1 MRSLEEIRKER
12 EEVAKKLAEL
22 GKEEIE
28 REKIESHY
36 LEEGMPLIT
45 IEVDVEA
52 LRANSRVAQKF
63 KDDPSLLL
71 PVRQRD
77 GDAGYDLIYP
87 YDDGFDVHGNT
98 VYVINTF
105 LKTNIPEGYCALGI
119 IRSSVGTKGGLEISN
134 GTSLID
140 AGYKGHIKIP
150 VNRKGVD
157 NIHYLDT
164 SETIPIGVPR
174 INPDD
179 RICQLVFTKHEIT
192 SNDKV
197 VGGKRDKGGFGS
209 TDKK

>member
-12 EEVAKKLAEL
+12 EELSRQLAQLGREEL
-22 GKEEIE
+22 E

-36 LEEGMPLIT
+36 LQEGLPLIT

-52 LRANSRVAQKF
+52 LRANNRVAQKY

-71 PVRQRD
+71 PKRQRD
-77 GDAGYDLIYP
+77 GDAGYDIIYP
-87 YDDGFDVHGNT
+87 YEDGFDVHGNV

-105 LKTNIPEGYCALGI
+105 LKTTIPDGYCALGI

-140 AGYKGHIKIP
+140 AGYKGHIKVP
-150 VNRKGVD
+150 LNRKGVEA
-157 NIHYLDT
+157 IHDLDT
-164 SETIPIGVPR
+164 GETKPIKVPR

-179 RICQLVFTKHEIT
+179 RICQLVFVKRESI
-192 SNDKV
+192 SNDIV
-197 VGGKRDKGGFGS
+197 AGGTRGTGGFGS
-209 TDKK
+209 TNK